1 MDVREIV
8 EGVIHRIM
16 AEALV
21 RGIFESLRPGA
32 EQLHPRGKD
41 GKFTAKGRAE
51 LKYAHGDFL
60 LKTLARRADKIG
72 NGNVKRSAVASLNK
86 LTAHSDAMV
95 KAIHHPEVGD
105 DGNPTYG
112 QVHKSH
118 GELMKGVREFNAS
131 FKADLGAEP

>member
-1 MDVREIV
+1 MDVKEIV
-8 EGVIHRIM
+8 EGVLTRIM

-21 RGIFESLRPGA
+21 RGIFEDMKPGA
-32 EQLHPRGKD
+32 EQVHPRGKD

-72 NGNVKRSAVASLNK
+72 NGNTKRSAVAALGK

-95 KAIHHPEVGD
+95 KAIHHPEVSD
-105 DGNPTYG
+105 DGNLNYA
-112 QVHKSH
+112 QVHRSH

-131 FKADLGAEP
+131 FKGQLGEES